1 MPRPEKTS
9 TEVRRDNKRQHQDDT
24 EVGIFWQEC
33 QRSRHKNASNN
44 NHKEVWNKW
53 ENKTKQNFSFS
64 KPPQRYKTQNGNFTI
79 KIKMK
84 IYNKNRNENAIDG
97 LKQQNAKDR
106 GEKSV
111 NIKIKY
117 KLSTVNNRK
126 KIHWKKYGKGFRD
139 MWDYN

>member
-1 MPRPEKTS
+1 
-9 TEVRRDNKRQHQDDT
+9 
-24 EVGIFWQEC
+24 
-33 QRSRHKNASNN
+33 
-44 NHKEVWNKW
+44 
-53 ENKTKQNFSFS
+53 
-64 KPPQRYKTQNGNFTI
+64 
-79 KIKMK
+79 MK

-126 KIHWKKYGKGFRD
+126 KIH
-139 MWDYN
+139 

>member
-1 MPRPEKTS
+1 MK
-9 TEVRRDNKRQHQDDT
+9 
-24 EVGIFWQEC
+24 
-33 QRSRHKNASNN
+33 
-44 NHKEVWNKW
+44 
-53 ENKTKQNFSFS
+53 KQNFSFS
-64 KPPQRYKTQNGNFTI
+64 KNSHRYKKQNGNFTI

-84 IYNKNRNENAIDG
+84 IYNKNLNENAIDG

-126 KIHWKKYGKGFRD
+126 KIHWKKYGEGFRD
-139 MWDYN
+139 M